1 MSRLS
6 SIGRQWVN
14 FDPANKNHR
23 SWYAKFERNKTWGG
37 CPVRFVV
44 SDDHGDVLSMIRAQL
59 TQYYIGREFDLS
71 RLDNKS
77 ES

>member
-6 SIGRQWVN
+6 SVGRQWVK

-23 SWYAKFERNKTWGG
+23 RWYAQFERNNTWGS

-59 TQYYIGREFDLS
+59 IQYYLDKEFDLS
-71 RLDNKS
+71 RLDK
-77 ES
+77 ESII